1 MKTYSMGVM
10 FRSVTV
16 FSILFSIVL
25 SQEATSKQQ
34 PRSVTNRP
42 QQKYKGKTEVLT
54 GLDILLEKK
63 YYFIQERSIA
73 LVTNQT
79 GVDKVGTPNY
89 QRFMEME
96 DVDLKVIFTPEKDL
110 FDKVN
115 NTENTALDPIM
126 NNLPTVIDIFKYT
139 TKPTPEMLAGI
150 TTIVYD
156 IQDIGA
162 RSYTC
167 ISTLGLVMEAAGE
180 LNIPVLVLDR
190 PNLIRGDMI
199 EGPILNME
207 FRSFIGYYP
216 LPIRYGGTV
225 GTLANSIIAN
235 NWISHEPVL
244 DVISMEGWNEKVWF
258 DETNLVWVDPSPNIP
273 DLETAIIYPGMC
285 LLEATNISEGK
296 GTEHPFKWIGAPWV
310 DGWDLSQALNK
321 FDLPGVNFLPRS
333 FMPKKIPDIADRP
346 KFEDQKCSGVE
357 IWVTDRDSFKSVDT
371 GVLTLFI
378 LYAMYPD
385 KIELREKELNMYWG
399 NNTLFKEL
407 IKGSTGP
414 YFLKHYN

>member
-1 MKTYSMGVM
+1 MGVM

-63 YYFIQERSIA
+63 YYFIQGRSIA

-126 NNLPTVIDIFKYT
+126 NNLPTVIDIFKFM

-156 IQDIGA
+156 IQDIGS

-225 GTLANSIIAN
+225 GALANSIIAN

-258 DETNLVWVDPSPNIP
+258 DETDLVWIDPSPNIP

-296 GTEHPFKWIGAPWV
+296 GTEHPFKWVGAPWI

-321 FDLPGVNFLPRS
+321 FDLSGVNFLPRS

>member
-1 MKTYSMGVM
+1 MGVM

-16 FSILFSIVL
+16 LSILFSIVL
-25 SQEATSKQQ
+25 SQETTSKQQ
-34 PRSVTNRP
+34 PRSVTKRS
-42 QQKYKGKTEVLT
+42 QQKYEEKTEVLT

-63 YYFIQERSIA
+63 YYFIQGKAIA

-79 GVDKVGTPNY
+79 GVDKVGIPNY

-115 NTENTALDPIM
+115 KTEDTALDPII

-139 TKPTPEMLAGI
+139 TKLTPEMLAGI

-162 RSYTC
+162 RSYTY

-225 GTLANSIIAN
+225 GALANSIIAN

-258 DETNLVWVDPSPNIP
+258 DETDLVWVDPSPNIP
-273 DLETAIIYPGMC
+273 DLETAITYPGMC

-296 GTEHPFKWIGAPWV
+296 GTEHPFKWIGAPWI

-333 FMPKKIPDIADRP
+333 FMPKKMPDIADRP

-371 GVLTLFI
+371 GILTLFV